1 METKKS
7 KLGLGIFIGV
17 LIGLVIGLSSFII
30 YDKVINNKDN
40 STIKD
45 NQNENNNTG
54 NMKDDNNQE
63 VKCDDCVVKID
74 ENDYKA
80 PTTEEIYAESFPTRT
95 IERKVILANKI
106 VTVKIEVVREEY
118 KKEYDLYPTYYR
130 ILVEGK
136 EIVKNYYTSNSDI
149 EGIYVLNQDIIVIV
163 TSDGYNSYN
172 YHFIDE
178 NLKEIKTDFV
188 IDKEYPISMKKNMD
202 KKIELNDNKLIIY
215 GTRLN
220 DSNTINLEPNGVAII
235 CSNGNN
241 TSEFD
246 KYKGQ
251 IIEAKYE
258 IKYLGNGKFESTK
271 SEVIRRLEEN
281 FCK

>member
-1 METKKS
+1 
-7 KLGLGIFIGV
+7 
-17 LIGLVIGLSSFII
+17 
-30 YDKVINNKDN
+30 
-40 STIKD
+40 
-45 NQNENNNTG
+45 
-54 NMKDDNNQE
+54 
-63 VKCDDCVVKID
+63 
-74 ENDYKA
+74 
-80 PTTEEIYAESFPTRT
+80 
-95 IERKVILANKI
+95 
-106 VTVKIEVVREEY
+106 
-118 KKEYDLYPTYYR
+118 
-130 ILVEGK
+130 
-136 EIVKNYYTSNSDI
+136 
-149 EGIYVLNQDIIVIV
+149 
-163 TSDGYNSYN
+163 
-172 YHFIDE
+172 
-178 NLKEIKTDFV
+178 
-188 IDKEYPISMKKNMD
+188 MKKNMD